1 MKARLVGTFIAATF
15 VSLFFT
21 AASTQATEDLSSW
34 ETYLPHA
41 SQAPVNIVE
50 RAVLKKY
57 LDNPTDLTALQLLA
71 SDHFSKIYLYART
84 PNNKHLTFRHAI
96 LAKYFISR
104 IEDTHGKTFWT
115 KFAKSEAEKEI
126 AKVINKPDPIS
137 NEENHPAHAVFNQT
151 FNYNESN
158 RYAAEIQLL
167 DDFVA
172 HPNNV
177 YTSFLLNATHLW
189 TGGEGDY
196 DDPTVL
202 YNFILGSYFSIHTM
216 SLAKTLEEKWQQDP
230 QHYTRFRM
238 ASILGGFSAL
248 HRRWLAKVHHD
259 DAAVALIDDEHRAWR
274 LIHRSFH
281 AFTLGLPFFEE
292 PEHFLEGLFA
302 YGDAVAHCQEVPV
315 RTCSNLPRFSHNF
328 TGFMLGYVDYL
339 LKLGD
344 TQTASYLLTWRFN
357 PQLPVNQYP
366 YWDLGRIQWEHRE
379 NNVDA
384 IAALYQNDNPND
396 DPINLLM
403 KKRKWGSN
411 TTTCQVCH
419 QAQGSQWTDEEKATI
434 VLPPEAVA
442 TVGNWPA
449 VSTTWYGSAP

>member
-1 MKARLVGTFIAATF
+1 MKSLLLATVTVIFFSSAF
-15 VSLFFT
+15 VS
-21 AASTQATEDLSSW
+21 AQSTDSLSDW
-34 ETYLPHA
+34 ETYLPHSTQA
-41 SQAPVNIVE
+41 SVNIVE
-50 RAVLKKY
+50 RALLKKY
-57 LDNPTDLTALQLLA
+57 LDKPSDRSILQILA
-71 SDHFSKIYLYART
+71 ADHLAKMHIFSRPST
-84 PNNKHLTFRHAI
+84 RHLAFRHAI
-96 LAKYFISR
+96 LAKYFLSR
-104 IEDTHGKTFWT
+104 LEETHGK
-115 KFAKSEAEKEI
+115 KMSVSRALSEVQKEI
-126 AKVINKPDPIS
+126 DRVMKKSDALS
-137 NEENHPAHAVFNQT
+137 NEENHPAHHFFNQT
-151 FNYNESN
+151 FNYNEGD
-158 RYAAEIQLL
+158 RYQAEIRLL
-167 DDFVA
+167 EDFVA

-202 YNFILGSYFSIHTM
+202 YNFVLGSYFSIHTM
-216 SLAKTLEEKWQQDP
+216 GLAKTLEEKWQQNP
-230 QHYTRFRM
+230 QAYTRFRM

-248 HRRWLAKVHHD
+248 HRRWLATAHND
-259 DAAVALIDDEHRAWR
+259 TTAVALIDDEHRKWR

-292 PEHFLEGLFA
+292 SENFLEGMFA

-328 TGFMLGYVDYL
+328 TGFMLGYVDFL
-339 LKLGD
+339 LKAGD
-344 TQTASYLLTWRFN
+344 TQTAGFLLSWRHN

-366 YWDLGRIQWEHRE
+366 FWDLGKVQWEHRE
-379 NNVDA
+379 NNLEA
-384 IAALYQNDNPND
+384 IAALYQNDNPSD

-419 QAQGSQWTDEEKATI
+419 QAQSSYWTDEEKATI

-442 TVGNWPA
+442 SVGTWPQ
-449 VSTTWYGSAP
+449 VSTSWYGSSK